1 MRQAVT
7 TMPVPAPTLPAASAS
22 PAPAGPAGAAD
33 APRAPWAGRWRTRIQ
48 AWSARTLVLNGAVA
62 GGTVAI
68 CLFLWAVT
76 GAGTFWPGWIGF
88 GFALALGLQLALARI
103 LLVEDGRV
111 RWLLLA
117 AAVLAADCVL
127 NVALWAGS
135 GMGTFWPIWIVLGSL
150 VWLTVQAIVAYHD
163 RLLPSDDHRGL
174 LLRIEQLTR
183 TRAGAVDAEAS
194 ELNRIERD
202 LHDGAQAR
210 LVSMTMSLGLARE
223 HLDDDPERARALID
237 EARDQA
243 RLAIGE
249 LRDLARGIAP
259 PILLDRGLE
268 AAVLAL
274 TGRGPIPVNVH
285 TSGGGRAA
293 EAVERAAYF
302 VVAEAVANATKHG
315 APTAVDVEVRREPEL
330 LVVRV
335 RDDGRGGADPAGSG
349 LGGLRQRTEALD
361 GELVVASPA
370 GGPTVVEARFP
381 CAS

>member
-7 TMPVPAPTLPAASAS
+7 TMSVPAPTVPAASAV
-22 PAPAGPAGAAD
+22 PAA
-33 APRAPWAGRWRTRIQ
+33 APRAPWAGRWRRRIQ

-62 GGTVAI
+62 AVAVTV

-76 GAGTFWPGWIGF
+76 GAGTFWPGWVGF
-88 GFALALGLQLALARI
+88 GFALALALQLALARI
-103 LLVEDGRV
+103 LVVEDGRV

-117 AAVLAADCVL
+117 ATLLTADCVL
-127 NVALWAGS
+127 NLALWAGS
-135 GMGTFWPIWIVLGSL
+135 GMGTFWPIWVLLGSL

-174 LLRIEQLTR
+174 TLRIEQLTR

-223 HLDDDPERARALID
+223 HLDDDPERARALVD

-274 TGRGPIPVNVH
+274 TGRGPVPVNVH
-285 TSGGGRAA
+285 TSGGERDRRAP
-293 EAVERAAYF
+293 EPVERAAYF
-302 VVAEAVANATKHG
+302 VVAEAVTNATKHG
-315 APTAVDVEVRREPEL
+315 VPTAVDVEVRREPDR
-330 LVVRV
+330 LVVSV
-335 RDDGRGGADPAGSG
+335 RDDGRGGANPLGSG
-349 LGGLRQRTEALD
+349 LSGLRQRTEALD
-361 GELVVASPA
+361 GELVVDSPA